1 MSTEVEKWVEEQ
13 AKLVKPDKIYWCNG
27 TDEEAREL
35 LKIGMTKEKIG
46 NHYTFYELN
55 QKEYPNSYLHR
66 SHPSDVARVEHLTF
80 VNQPTKEMAG
90 PNNNWMDPEEAK
102 SMLYKLFDGA
112 MKGRTMYVLPYTMG
126 LPDSPYSKNC
136 IQITDSVYVAVS
148 MKIMTRMST
157 EVIKKIGNSTD
168 FVKGLHSVGE
178 LNPEKKYIMHFPQES
193 LVMSIGSGYGGNAL
207 LGKKCFSLRI
217 ASQLAYKENWLAE
230 HMIVA
235 GIEEPDG
242 KITYITGAFPS
253 ACGKTNLAMMSPSI
267 KGYKLWTL
275 GDDIAWIN
283 FGPDKKLYAINP
295 EAGFF
300 GVAPDTCYKTN
311 PNMMDT
317 LKADKFLPT
326 LYTNTALDPE
336 TNTPWWEGMERDN
349 PRPKRLLDWQ
359 GNEFDFADNK
369 KAAHPNSRFTVSI
382 YNAPTLSKEVDN
394 PQGVPISAI
403 LFGSRRSRTIPLVLE
418 SFDWNHGV
426 FCAATMGSE
435 TTAAAAHKVGVIRR
449 DPFAMLPFCGYN
461 MADYFKH
468 WINIGSQMPNPPKIF
483 MVNWFR
489 VDENGKFIWPGFR
502 ENIRVMKWI
511 IDRVHGRV
519 KAKETPIGFEPYIE
533 DLDCSGLSITDIE
546 KERLF
551 KIDTQA
557 WEHELEEIKAFFN
570 KFGDKLPQEL
580 WKQYDSL
587 KSRLKK

>member
-1 MSTEVEKWVEEQ
+1 MATEVEQWVDEQ
-13 AKLVKPDKIYWCNG
+13 AGLTKPEKIYWCDG
-27 TDEEAREL
+27 SDDEAHRL
-35 LKIGMTKEKIG
+35 LEIGMTVEKIG
-46 NHYTFYELN
+46 GHFTFSELN
-55 QKEYPNSYLHR
+55 HKVFPNAYLHR

-90 PNNNWMDPEEAK
+90 PNNNWMDPVEAK
-102 SMLYKLFDGA
+102 AKLNKLFDGC

-126 LPDSPYSKNC
+126 QPDSPYAKDC

-148 MKIMTRMST
+148 MKIMTRMSSR
-157 EVIKKIGNSTD
+157 VIERIGGSSD
-168 FVKGLHSVGE
+168 FVKGLHSIGE
-178 LNPEKKYIMHFPQES
+178 LDPEKRFIMHFPQES
-193 LVMSIGSGYGGNAL
+193 LVMSVGSGYGGNAL

-217 ASQLAYKENWLAE
+217 ASQLALKENWLAE

-235 GIEEPDG
+235 GIEDPEG
-242 KITYITGAFPS
+242 NITYITGAFPS
-253 ACGKTNLAMMSPSI
+253 ACGKTNLAMMSPSLP
-267 KGYKLWTL
+267 GYKLWTL

-283 FGPDKKLYAINP
+283 FGPDKRLYAINP

-317 LKADKFLPT
+317 LKADKFFPT
-326 LYTNTALDPE
+326 LFTNTALDPD

-349 PRPKRLLDWQ
+349 PAPKRLLDWQ
-359 GNEFDFADNK
+359 GKEFNPGSGN

-394 PQGVPISAI
+394 PQGVPVSAM

-435 TTAAAAHKVGVIRR
+435 TTAAAALKVGVIRR

-461 MADYFKH
+461 MADYFAH
-468 WINIGSQMPNPPKIF
+468 WLNIGSQMSNPPKIF

-489 VDENGKFIWPGFR
+489 VDEQGRFIWPGFR

-519 KAKETPIGFEPYIE
+519 KAKETPLGFVPYLE
-533 DLDCSGLSITDIE
+533 DMDFSGLSLNQAE

-551 KIDTQA
+551 KIDPSA
-557 WEHELEEIKAFFN
+557 WAKEIEEIKSFFSQ
-570 KFGDKLPQEL
+570 FGDRLPQEL
-580 WKQYDSL
+580 CNQCEALTK
-587 KSRLKK
+587 RLGI